1 MDVIF
6 AKSVSDVDRAAL
18 RLAFC
23 KSGKWMF
30 SYRHS
35 FHAGNHADVLKHIC
49 MMLVLE
55 KLTVKSKPAIYID
68 THSGAGIYELDGE
81 EATKTQE
88 YLSGVSKII
97 EYKGDNAVI
106 QRYQTLI
113 TDYTK
118 HESYPGSPVIAQNL
132 LREQDQLVLMEYH
145 NSEILN
151 LKSNLKSSLAGDEN
165 QASVAI
171 HHRDGF
177 EGLLAISPPNPARG
191 LTLIDPPYEVFDEYL
206 QVVSTLETAVRK
218 WPIGTYMIWY
228 PLLSER
234 AGKKSGE
241 SQLMIQKLAKLNVK
255 NCLNVQLCVE
265 QDTSESGMYGSGVI
279 ILNAPWQLDT
289 ALSETVPELY
299 TLLAK
304 PDYQTV
310 EKHGF
315 SINWLKQEEQA

>member
-1 MDVIF
+1 
-6 AKSVSDVDRAAL
+6 
-18 RLAFC
+18 
-23 KSGKWMF
+23 MF

-49 MMLVLE
+49 VMLALE

-68 THSGAGIYELDGE
+68 THSGAGLYELDGE
-81 EATKTQE
+81 EALKTQE

-97 EYKGDNAVI
+97 QYNGDNAVI

-113 TDYTK
+113 KRFTQHD
-118 HESYPGSPVIAQNL
+118 SYPGSPLIAQNL
-132 LREQDQLVLMEYH
+132 LREQDKLVLMEYH

-151 LKSNLKSSLAGDEN
+151 LKSNLKSSLKSRLGGNED

-191 LTLIDPPYEVFDEYL
+191 LVLIDPPYEVFDEY
-206 QVVSTLETAVRK
+206 QHVVTTLESAVKK
-218 WPIGTYMIWY
+218 WPMGTYMIWY
-228 PLLSER
+228 PLLSDR

-241 SQLMIQKLAKLNVK
+241 SQQMMHKLAQLNVK
-255 NCLNVQLCVE
+255 NCLNVQLCIE
-265 QDTSESGMYGSGVI
+265 QETSESGMYGSGVI
-279 ILNAPWQLDT
+279 ILNAPWQLDIVIQ
-289 ALSETVPELY
+289 ETIPELF
-299 TLLAK
+299 TLLAS
-304 PDYQTV
+304 PDYQKV
-310 EKHGF
+310 EQQGF